1 MHYHYRFLR
10 AIADFRNPHIN
21 KDHSNRIA
29 HSKVWRDEWQGS
41 VLDQSI
47 PDSSFRERS
56 IPDRSRP
63 VKRKQRSNNRAPDR
77 SPAA

>member
-1 MHYHYRFLR
+1 MHYHYRSLR

-29 HSKVWRDEWQGS
+29 HSKVWRDEWHGS

-47 PDSSFRERS
+47 PDSSIRDRS
-56 IPDRSRP
+56 ILDRSIP
-63 VKRKQRSNNRAPDR
+63 VKRKQGSNNRARDR
-77 SPAA
+77 SRAA